1 MKFPDEPVSFA
12 HATPDC
18 TSWLAAFQLGL
29 HRGQRLIL
37 CCPVSANPFSEPYQT
52 APTQPPFLPFPTPS
66 ASHFLPVSHSEVTLK
81 LWLPGLS
88 LRMVCVQRMGSGETV
103 EGGMQQGIMG
113 KMGSGVQEMWVQ
125 ILTLPVGQSRELQQ
139 II

>member
-1 MKFPDEPVSFA
+1 MDPPGTDLL
-12 HATPDC
+12 C
-18 TSWLAAFQLGL
+18 GL
-29 HRGQRLIL
+29 
-37 CCPVSANPFSEPYQT
+37 
-52 APTQPPFLPFPTPS
+52 
-66 ASHFLPVSHSEVTLK
+66 
-81 LWLPGLS
+81 LWPQDMGPGTEEQWRVPGLS